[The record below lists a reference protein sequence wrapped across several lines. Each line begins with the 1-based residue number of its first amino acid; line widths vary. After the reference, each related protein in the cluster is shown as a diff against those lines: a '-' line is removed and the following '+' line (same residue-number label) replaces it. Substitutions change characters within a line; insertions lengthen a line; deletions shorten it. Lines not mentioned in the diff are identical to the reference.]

1 MRLEPKLQELQ
12 GSSRLAL
19 GFFNSLINRIECTK
33 PIPGGNISIQ
43 QQPDGIQVNF
53 SGNVVTLN
61 VCSNGTPSTLAVF
74 SPLT

>member
-1 MRLEPKLQELQ
+1 MIIEPPLRELK
-12 GSSRLAL
+12 GRSRLAL

-33 PIPGGNISIQ
+33 PLPGNNVFVRQ
-43 QQPDGIQVNF
+43 YPDGIQVNV
-53 SGNVVTLN
+53 SANVVTLN